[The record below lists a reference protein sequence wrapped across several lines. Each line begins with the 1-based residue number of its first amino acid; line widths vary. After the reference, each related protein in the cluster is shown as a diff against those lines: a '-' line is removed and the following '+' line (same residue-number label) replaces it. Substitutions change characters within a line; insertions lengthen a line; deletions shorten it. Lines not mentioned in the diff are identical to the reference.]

1 MPKYFIDRN
10 RYGEKV
16 GELRREGAPL
26 NSRSLGIKGVDE
38 HSAARIAHAV
48 KILDEYKR
56 AFGDIAAAFVVGS
69 SARGTVSVGKTTFVP
84 YDLNL
89 VIVRRNMFPLREQ
102 VLRHDHE
109 PAPKSNIFV
118 LREDELDRRL
128 EAKDN
133 LGRVLRG
140 MLVTPVVALHGDEVV
155 RSLKKTAGQ
164 NLSAEDLKQLV
175 KEHSK
180 KRFSALKA
188 QWLKIA
194 DELEAHA
201 ATNESRFANA
211 RFRAVARELFALID
225 LSEGKRP
232 PIPKALENLFSG
244 SGTVKQTVLKKLGFT
259 RRAIALLE
267 KGKR

>member
-1 MPKYFIDRN
+1 MPKYFHDKN
-10 RYGEKV
+10 NYGSKV
-16 GELRREGAPL
+16 SALRKAGKPL
-26 NSRSLGIKGVDE
+26 TFESLKAKGVDE

-56 AFGDIAAAFVVGS
+56 AFGDIAATFVVGS

-118 LREDELDRRL
+118 LREDELARRL

-155 RSLKKTAGQ
+155 RSLKKTAWQ

-180 KRFSALKA
+180 KRFSALRA
-188 QWLKIA
+188 QWLEIA
-194 DELEAHA
+194 DALEEHA
-201 ATNESRFANA
+201 RTDESRFANE

-232 PIPKALENLFSG
+232 SLPKSLEHLFAG

-259 RRAIALLE
+259 KQAIALLE
-267 KGKR
+267 KGKG